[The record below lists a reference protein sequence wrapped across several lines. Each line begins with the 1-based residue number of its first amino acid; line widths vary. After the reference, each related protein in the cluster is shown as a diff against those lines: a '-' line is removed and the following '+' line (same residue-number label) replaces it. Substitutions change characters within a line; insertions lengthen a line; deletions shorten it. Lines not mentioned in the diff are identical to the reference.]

1 MQRNERGIAPR
12 EIRVQGV
19 FDTPAAQRVEAT
31 LSLAEPHAR
40 LQVDLTQVRE
50 FHDAALA
57 VLAHAVKSTA
67 ADVALRGLRQ
77 HQIRMLRYFGVD
89 TLPHEQDQLS

>member
-1 MQRNERGIAPR
+1 MQRKERGIAER
-12 EIRVQGV
+12 EIHVQGV
-19 FDTPAAQRVEAT
+19 FDTLAAHRVEAT

-40 LQVDLTQVRE
+40 LQVDLSQVRE

-57 VLAHAVKSTA
+57 VLAQAVKSSA

-89 TLPHEQDQLS
+89 TPPHEQDRLS